1 MKTLLLLFFLAV
13 GLTID
18 VLRAQSPTPL
28 IIQAASPA
36 RVSSQPRPN
45 NGAPGD
51 PKRMIETLQEMRETN
66 TLTLKK
72 QEAAL
77 LILDELQKAAEEL
90 KIFSKRG

>member
-1 MKTLLLLFFLAV
+1 MKTWLLLFFLAA

-36 RVSSQPRPN
+36 SASSQPRTN
-45 NGAPGD
+45 TGAPGD

-66 TLTLKK
+66 NLTLKK

-77 LILDELQKAAEEL
+77 LTLDELQKAAEEL